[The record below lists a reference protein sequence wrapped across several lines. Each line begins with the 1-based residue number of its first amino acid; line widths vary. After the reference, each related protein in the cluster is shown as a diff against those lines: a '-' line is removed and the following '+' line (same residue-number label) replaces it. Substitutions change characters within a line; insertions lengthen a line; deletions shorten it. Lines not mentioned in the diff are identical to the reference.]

1 MSGSDLASGSGAGDA
16 AEIDAAAFEAV
27 ETWSKSWFLDGG
39 TDVLGF
45 DGLPV
50 GWALHVE
57 IFEAVLGV
65 VLPALGRPQRIVG
78 QTAFRRL
85 KLMGWDRAARAWA
98 LRAMRG
104 TSDVPAAEVAFV
116 SELATPSA
124 LDGLL
129 AVADALPR
137 DAVVAAAA
145 DPRALR
151 AWRRGGHRAV
161 PLLLGLAAERTALRA
176 ARTALRDRWAA
187 AVSVRVPLVVGDR
200 DLTDVALAAARPIV
214 QRSGPWLA
222 SEASSVVETLEG
234 AAPHTVVLASDQHR
248 VGRLVCHVARGA
260 GIRSVVLQHGLPQS
274 TLGYVPVVADH
285 VLAWSDHAVDWFI
298 GHGERRERFT
308 VSGSPRLDA
317 SLGRDHVPGHHA
329 GPAPGPRDGAP
340 RFLTAL
346 SVAPAEVNLAVLET
360 ALGALAASPK
370 ATLVV
375 KLHPGGSD
383 WGPLRERLRAGDVP
397 RKRVRLA
404 DREDIF
410 GLIDWADIVIV
421 HRSTVAVEALA
432 TGRPVVVVSAG
443 TPSIGEAELRELD
456 LPHVQTGTELADLA
470 RALGEREEAG
480 RYWAERRSKLER
492 ILGPLDGRAA
502 ERAASLL
509 LTSPSR

>member
-1 MSGSDLASGSGAGDA
+1 MTGPDRVSGSRI
-16 AEIDAAAFEAV
+16 EIDAAAFEAV
-27 ETWSKSWFLDGG
+27 EAWAKSWFLDGG
-39 TDVLGF
+39 TDLLAF

-50 GWALHVE
+50 GWALHIE
-57 IFEAVLGV
+57 IFEAVLGS
-65 VLPALGRPQRIVG
+65 VLPALGRPRRVVG
-78 QTAFRRL
+78 RTAFRRL

-104 TSDVPAAEVAFV
+104 DVVIPTADIAFV

-129 AVADALPR
+129 AVAAALPR
-137 DAVVAAAA
+137 HAILAAAA

-151 AWRRGGHRAV
+151 AWRRAGHRAI
-161 PLLLGLAAERTALRA
+161 PLLLELREQRRVLGA
-176 ARTALRDRWAA
+176 ARTSLRDRWEAA
-187 AVSVRVPLVVGDR
+187 ASARAPLMVGER

-222 SEASSVVETLEG
+222 IEASSIVNALDA
-234 AAPHTVVLASDQHR
+234 AAPRTVVLASDQHR
-248 VGRLVCHVARGA
+248 VGRLVCHVARVA

-285 VLAWSDHAVDWFI
+285 VLAWSDHAVEWFAA
-298 GHGERRERFT
+298 HGAPREKVS
-308 VSGSPRLDA
+308 VSGNPRLDA
-317 SLGRDHVPGHHA
+317 PLGGDRVVKYRTGT
-329 GPAPGPRDGAP
+329 GTEPRDGTP
-340 RFLTAL
+340 RFLAAL
-346 SVAPAEVNLAVLET
+346 SVAPPEVNLGVLET
-360 ALGALAASPK
+360 ALGALTASPK

-383 WGPLRERLRAGDVP
+383 WGPLRDRLRAADVP
-397 RKRVRLA
+397 TERVRVA
-404 DREDIF
+404 EREDIF
-410 GLIDWADIVIV
+410 GLIDWADVVLV

-432 TGRPVVVVSAG
+432 CGRPVVVVSAG
-443 TPSIGEAELRELD
+443 TPSIGDLELRELD
-456 LPHVQTGTELADLA
+456 LPHVRTGTQLADIA
-470 RALGEREEAG
+470 RALGQREEAE

-509 LTSPSR
+509 RRPNDG

>member
-1 MSGSDLASGSGAGDA
+1 MTGDDLTAGSGARDA

-27 ETWSKSWFLDGG
+27 ETWSKSWFLDGE
-39 TDVLGF
+39 TDLLAF

-50 GWALHVE
+50 GWALHLE
-57 IFEAVLGV
+57 IFEAVLGA
-65 VLPALGRPQRIVG
+65 VLPALGRPQRVVG

-85 KLMGWDRAARAWA
+85 KLMGLDRAVRAWA

-104 TSDVPAAEVAFV
+104 RSEVPAAEVAFV

-129 AVADALPR
+129 AVAAVLPR
-137 DAVVAAAA
+137 PAVVAAAA

-151 AWRRGGHRAV
+151 AWRRAGHRAV
-161 PLLLGLAAERTALRA
+161 PLLLGLAAERTAMTA

-187 AVSVRVPLVVGDR
+187 AASVRAPLVVGDR
-200 DLTDVALAAARPIV
+200 DVTDVALGAARPIV

-222 SEASSVVETLEG
+222 IEASSIVRTLEA
-234 AAPHTVVLASDQHR
+234 AAPRTVVLASDQHR

-285 VLAWSDHAVDWFI
+285 VLAWSDHAVDWFV

-308 VSGSPRLDA
+308 VSGNPRLDA
-317 SLGRDHVPGHHA
+317 SLGRDHVAGHGVAPA
-329 GPAPGPRDGAP
+329 GEPRDGAP
-340 RFLTAL
+340 RFLAAL
-346 SVAPAEVNLAVLET
+346 SVAPAEVNLGVLE
-360 ALGALAASPK
+360 AVLGALAASPG

-383 WGPLRERLRAGDVP
+383 WGPLRERLRADDVP

-404 DREDIF
+404 EREDIF
-410 GLIDWADIVIV
+410 GLIEWADVVVV
-421 HRSTVAVEALA
+421 HRSTVAVESLA
-432 TGRPVVVVSAG
+432 SGRPVVVVSAG
-443 TPSIGEAELRELD
+443 TPSIGDAELRELD
-456 LPHVQTGTELADLA
+456 LPHVRTGTELADMA
-470 RALGEREEAG
+470 RALGTREEAD

-502 ERAASLL
+502 ERAASLVL
-509 LTSPSR
+509 PGRSR